1 MKKAIPDTEERV
13 EVNTAEEINE
23 RIGRDIE
30 ARVGFYAERRHLIE
44 KRLDEI
50 DREWDI
56 ERTLEMNAAA
66 ISVLGILLGTTKSR
80 KWFVLPGI
88 VGGFLMQHAIQGWCP
103 PVPLFRRLGIRTT
116 REINREKYALKALR
130 GDLDEVN
137 SQSDDRP
144 GMKAEKALTA
154 TMDKKAS

>member
-13 EVNTAEEINE
+13 EANTAEEINE

-30 ARVGFYAERRHLIE
+30 ARVGFYAERRNLIE

-80 KWFVLPGI
+80 KWFMLPAV
-88 VGGFLMQHAIQGWCP
+88 VGSFLMQHAIQGWCP

-130 GDLDEVN
+130 GDFDDVN

-144 GMKAEKALTA
+144 GMKAETALKATK
-154 TMDKKAS
+154 DKKAS

>member
-1 MKKAIPDTEERV
+1 MKNLIPGTEERV
-13 EVNTAEEINE
+13 EESTAEEINE

-30 ARVGFYAERRHLIE
+30 ARVGFYAERQNLIQN
-44 KRLDEI
+44 RLNEI

-66 ISVLGILLGTTKSR
+66 LSVLGIVLGVTKSR
-80 KWFVLPGI
+80 KWLTLPTV
-88 VGGFLMQHAIQGWCP
+88 VGSFLLQHAIQGWCP

-130 GDLDEVN
+130 GDFDNVN

-144 GMKAEKALTA
+144 GMKAQTVLSA
-154 TMDKKAS
+154 TTDKKAS

>member
-1 MKKAIPDTEERV
+1 MKKTIPGTEERV
-13 EVNTAEEINE
+13 EANTAEEINE

-30 ARVGFYAERRHLIE
+30 ARVGFYAERRNLIE

-80 KWFVLPGI
+80 KWFMLPAV
-88 VGGFLMQHAIQGWCP
+88 VGSFLMQHAIQGWCP

-130 GDLDEVN
+130 GDFDNVN

-144 GMKAEKALTA
+144 GMKTQTVLTA
-154 TMDKKAS
+154 TMDQKAS